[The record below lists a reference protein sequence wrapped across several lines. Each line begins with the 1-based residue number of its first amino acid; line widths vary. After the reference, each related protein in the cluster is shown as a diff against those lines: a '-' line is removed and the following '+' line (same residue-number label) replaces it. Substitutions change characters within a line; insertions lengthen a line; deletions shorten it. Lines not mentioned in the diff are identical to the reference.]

1 MGGVLV
7 AGLIQEVVVVGA
19 FEAAPVPMEVRPST
33 NGSRKGSTSLRTS
46 TIASR
51 KSRRVGPGSHSR
63 HIFIRSFP
71 VIAAQMD
78 DGDGWGDMDPVHEDA
93 VIPEVKIT
101 KPISAPKPKPQPK
114 PVAAAKSIPAPVIT
128 NVDALTEPARAQSPA
143 ASIPE
148 KPATPPVNL
157 ASMSKEEKEKEM
169 ARRREERK
177 AVSEKSVLMAYVWIR
192 LTLKNL
198 DVWFRLQK
206 IAAMKAGKKA

>member
-1 MGGVLV
+1 VWGVLV

-63 HIFIRSFP
+63 YMFIRSFP

-101 KPISAPKPKPQPK
+101 KPIPAPKPK
-114 PVAAAKSIPAPVIT
+114 
-128 NVDALTEPARAQSPA
+128 PARAQSPA
-143 ASIPE
+143 VSIPE

-177 AVSEKSVLMAYVWIR
+177 AVSQNSLLMAYVWIR
-192 LTLKNL
+192 LTLKNS

>member
-1 MGGVLV
+1 VWGVLV

-63 HIFIRSFP
+63 YMFIRSFP

-101 KPISAPKPKPQPK
+101 KPIPAPKPKSQP
-114 PVAAAKSIPAPVIT
+114 KSIPVPVIT
-128 NVDALTEPARAQSPA
+128 NVDAPIEPARAQSPA
-143 ASIPE
+143 VSIPE

-177 AVSEKSVLMAYVWIR
+177 AVSQNSLLMAYVWIR
-192 LTLKNL
+192 LTLKNS